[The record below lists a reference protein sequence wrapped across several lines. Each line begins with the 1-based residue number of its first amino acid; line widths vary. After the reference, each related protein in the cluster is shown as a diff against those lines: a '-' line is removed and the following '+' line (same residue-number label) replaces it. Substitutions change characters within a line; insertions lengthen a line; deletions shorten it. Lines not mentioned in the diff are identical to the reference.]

1 MCGNVDWMCL
11 AQDGALCWFLWRQQ
25 WSFGFWDTGTGISFI
40 LLHSNVVITD
50 TCRTDHCC
58 RQSRT
63 VRNEKR
69 LFRETTWSFDWRC
82 CRLAWLMHEE
92 GKATDVIWRVQ
103 EVLNVVIDLYKTLL
117 GRSCL
122 ADQFKIQTI
131 SRQGVQPGVELINN
145 FGGNSEL
152 ELITR
157 SNPQSWRWYLF
168 IYRF

>member
-1 MCGNVDWMCL
+1 MWTGCVWLRMKRSVG
-11 AQDGALCWFLWRQQ
+11 FLWRQQ

-40 LLHSNVVITD
+40 LLHSNVVRTD
-50 TCRTDHCC
+50 TCC
-58 RQSRT
+58 RQSQT

-69 LFRETTWSFDWRC
+69 LFRRTPWTVDGIC
-82 CRLAWLMHEE
+82 CCLAWIMHEA

-117 GRSCL
+117 GRRSCL

-131 SRQGVQPGVELINN
+131 SRQGVQPGVELIHN
-145 FGGNSEL
+145 FVDNSEL

-168 IYRF
+168 IYSF